1 MTRKVKLSFL
11 IVVWSI
17 VAIQIYINYQE
28 KMKNQSDAITAF
40 SVMEDESMEEVVSGY
55 GYFGTMEIEENTK
68 QEMLKNL
75 AYKLGITDGYEFST
89 GSGADFEKMVLTKE
103 GKHATTTIQIISMQG
118 KETEPEQYI
127 AMEIKAKEKT
137 ENAVSLYNKMKRV
150 YKEIGVEAQVSLEM
164 EVEQNG
170 NCIADEEGSLTEEIL
185 EVTEPKKVDSIMDDN
200 VFTVYGYT
208 KLEPSYMKLN
218 LRKVNIQIVMSY
230 DEEQDKTYV
239 KVGIP
244 IVNSSY

>member
-1 MTRKVKLSFL
+1 MTGKVKLSFL

-28 KMKNQSDAITAF
+28 KVKKQLDTITAF
-40 SVMEDESMEEVVSGY
+40 SVVENESMEEVVNGY

-68 QEMLKNL
+68 QEMLENL
-75 AYKLGITDGYEFST
+75 AYKLGITDGYKFST
-89 GSGADFEKMVLTKE
+89 GSGTDFEKMILTKE
-103 GKHATTTIQIISMQG
+103 GKHATTIIQLISMQE
-118 KETEPEQYI
+118 KEAESQQYI
-127 AMEIKAKEKT
+127 VMKIMAKEKT
-137 ENAVSLYNKMKRV
+137 ENALSLYNKMKRV
-150 YKEIGVEAQVSLEM
+150 YKEIGVEAQISLEI

-170 NCIADEEGSLTEEIL
+170 NCISEEEGSLVKEIL
-185 EVTEPKKVDSIMDDN
+185 EVTEAKKVDSIIKDN

-208 KLEPSYMKLN
+208 KLESSYMKLN
-218 LRKVNIQIVMSY
+218 QRKVNMQIVMSY
-230 DEEQDKTYV
+230 DEEKDKTYV

>member
-1 MTRKVKLSFL
+1 MTGKVKVSFL

-17 VAIQIYINYQE
+17 VAIHIYVNYQE
-28 KMKNQSDAITAF
+28 KMKNQSGVVTAF
-40 SVMEDESMEEVVSGY
+40 SVVENESIEEVISGY
-55 GYFGTMEIEENTK
+55 GYFGIMEIEESTK
-68 QEMLKNL
+68 QKMLENL
-75 AYKLGITDGYEFST
+75 AYKLGITDGYEFSI
-89 GSGADFEKMVLTKE
+89 GSGDEFEKMVLTKN

-127 AMEIKAKEKT
+127 VMEIKAKEKA
-137 ENAVSLYNKMKRV
+137 ESAVSLYNRVKRV

-164 EVEQNG
+164 EVEQKG
-170 NCIADEEGSLTEEIL
+170 NCIAEEEGNPAEEIL
-185 EVTEPKKVDSIMDDN
+185 EATEAKKVDSIMEDN

-208 KLEPSYMKLN
+208 RLENSYIELN
-218 LRKVNIQIVMSY
+218 HKKVNLQIVMSY
-230 DEEQDKTYV
+230 DEQQDKTYV

>member
-1 MTRKVKLSFL
+1 MTRKVKVSFL

-28 KMKNQSDAITAF
+28 KMKDQSAAVTAF
-40 SVMEDESMEEVVSGY
+40 SVVEDESIEEVVSGY
-55 GYFGTMEIEENTK
+55 GYFGTMEIEEDTK
-68 QEMLKNL
+68 QKMLENL
-75 AYKLGITDGYEFST
+75 AYKLGITDGYAFSN
-89 GSGADFEKMVLTKE
+89 GSGDDFEKMVLTKE
-103 GKHATTTIQIISMQG
+103 GKNATTTIQIISMQG
-118 KETEPEQYI
+118 KENEPEQYI
-127 AMEIKAKEKT
+127 MMEIKAKEKA
-137 ENAVSLYNKMKRV
+137 ENAVSLYNKVKRV

-170 NCIADEEGSLTEEIL
+170 NCITEEEGSLSEEIL
-185 EVTEPKKVDSIMDDN
+185 EATEAKKVDTIIEDN

-208 KLEPSYMKLN
+208 KLENSYMELN
-218 LRKVNIQIVMSY
+218 HKKVNIQIVMSY
-230 DEEQDKTYV
+230 NEEQNKTYV

>member
-17 VAIQIYINYQE
+17 VAIQIYVNYQE
-28 KMKNQSDAITAF
+28 KMKNQSGAVTAF
-40 SVMEDESMEEVVSGY
+40 SVVEDESMEEIVSGY
-55 GYFGTMEIEENTK
+55 GYFGIMEIEENTK
-68 QEMLKNL
+68 QKMLENL

-89 GSGADFEKMVLTKE
+89 GSGDDFEKMVLTKE

-127 AMEIKAKEKT
+127 VMEIKAKEKT

-150 YKEIGVEAQVSLEM
+150 YKEIGVDAQVSLEM

-170 NCIADEEGSLTEEIL
+170 NCITDEEGSLAEEIL
-185 EVTEPKKVDSIMDDN
+185 EVTEAKKVDSITEDN

-208 KLEPSYMKLN
+208 KLENSYMELN
-218 LRKVNIQIVMSY
+218 RKKVNIQIVMSY
-230 DEEQDKTYV
+230 DEGKDKTYV